1 MLVVANFANTK
12 LCKKPQKCLK
22 PWHMGT
28 HLRVLGKSHLM
39 NTKVTRLGWLSKIL
53 HPLVLWTKV
62 VVLGFICHI
71 CPISFCN
78 SLFLSLFQLSLMRS
92 IRESIKVDKF
102 PDFVR
107 SFMLLQFP
115 DRQYPEWAVD
125 ALSSVNITLT

>member
-1 MLVVANFANTK
+1 MRVVANFANTK

-28 HLRVLGKSHLM
+28 YLRVLSKSHLM
-39 NTKVTRLGWLSKIL
+39 NTKVTRFGWLSKIL

-62 VVLGFICHI
+62 VVLGLICHI

-78 SLFLSLFQLSLMRS
+78 SLFHSIFQLKLMRS

-102 PDFVR
+102 PEFVR